1 MTSRLTTLDWVFVAS
16 YFIAMLWIGLAIHKR
31 ADASMRAF
39 FTSDGNLPWWL
50 VAASLVATSFA
61 ADTPLWITGLVRNY
75 GVHAVWQFWTYFM
88 GAGLAVFLF
97 SRMWRRSGVITDNEI
112 LEMRYS
118 GNGAAFIRGF
128 NASWGALVMNVIT
141 IGWVTKAMQTILIE
155 TLGLSRDASGWAL
168 AGIVLVTLIYCAVSG
183 LFGVVVTDAVQLLLA
198 LVGTLAL
205 AGYSVAAVGGPATL
219 LTKLREMEGW
229 SGHTLSIGPT
239 IGNLSATP
247 PGALSLWNF
256 IALVG
261 FAWLGLSYCQGYI
274 CQRMLACRDQTHA
287 SRAMLGYTLFYWGFL
302 AWPWIIVALCSM
314 ILLGPEQMAGK
325 NAEAAYPL
333 MAMLYL
339 PSGLRGVLF
348 VALLAAYMSTVATLI
363 NFGSSYVVNDIYRRF
378 IHRKAT
384 DSHYVVVSRVM
395 TAGIAIAGALVAW
408 GSESVIQLLQLT
420 GVFGIGMVWIPAL
433 RWFWWRMTPWGE
445 FIGFLVSVACVLV
458 LVPFKW
464 IDPIVASWLP
474 LHGPDGALLSF
485 ATDWNYYGLR
495 ILVVMI
501 PTTLAAILASL
512 LSAPSRPEQLKNF
525 ISTLKPPRFAWG
537 ATARRLGVEYE
548 PGEPLWW
555 VLAGWASMSL
565 CSAGLLYGLG
575 WLFLGETVAGVVALM
590 VCAGCLHLCLRL
602 SGRAPE

>member
-247 PGALSLWNF
+247 PGALSFWNF

-565 CSAGLLYGLG
+565 CIAGLLYGLG